1 MDAENTM
8 TDRIIL
14 HLDMNAYF
22 ASVEQQANPE
32 LRGKPI
38 AVIGSNGRTVITT
51 ASYEARKFGVKTG
64 MAIWEAK
71 RQCPQIILVV
81 GDNRKYTHTST
92 QIFKMM
98 LDYTPLVEVFSIDE
112 AFLDVTHSLKIF
124 GNPERIVHLL
134 KAQIMQSFGLTCSVG
149 IGPNKLLAK
158 LASDMKKPDGLTII
172 RPDEVSQII
181 NPLPIKDLCG
191 IGSQTEKKLNLLGIK
206 TIGDLGKFPVDI
218 LKRKFGINGLHLH
231 DMGLGID
238 HSPVVP
244 ASDQDR
250 VKSVGHSMT
259 LKQDISRR
267 QDILKYLLQLSEMVG
282 RRARRYGVSGKT
294 VHLYVR
300 YADFYSSF
308 GKQQTLGNPINQSG
322 DIYKAAID
330 ILDTVE
336 LQQPVRLLGIRLT
349 NLRHQIAQLPL
360 FPQERRKALMVNAM
374 DAVNNRF
381 GDFTVTFASLM
392 DTEEKGSHV
401 ISPAWRP
408 DGIRCVEI
416 Q

>member
-1 MDAENTM
+1 M

-98 LDYTPLVEVFSIDE
+98 LYYTPLVEVFSIDE

-124 GNPERIVHLL
+124 ANPERIVHLL
-134 KAQIMQSFGLTCSVG
+134 KAQIMESFGLTCSVG

-238 HSPVVP
+238 QSPVVP

-267 QDILKYLLQLSEMVG
+267 QDILKYMLQLSEMVG

>member
-1 MDAENTM
+1 M

-158 LASDMKKPDGLTII
+158 LASDMKKPDGPTII

-244 ASDQDR
+244 ANDQDR

-267 QDILKYLLQLSEMVG
+267 QDILKYMLQLSEMVG

-349 NLRHQIAQLPL
+349 NLRHQVAQLPL